1 MKSIELKNKSVA
13 ELNEELESLLKA
25 HFSLRMQKSMQQL
38 TKTSELRI
46 VRRNIA
52 RVRTI
57 LREKVN

>member
-1 MKSIELKNKSVA
+1 MNSTELRNKTV
-13 ELNEELESLLKA
+13 EQLNEELEALLKA

-57 LREKVN
+57 LSEKVA